1 LPSCAGILAA
11 RFRREQIGQRQ
22 TANGQ

>member
-11 RFRREQIGQRQ
+11 SFRREQIGQRQ